1 MLTTCLVKL
10 ISILL
15 NYIDVR
21 GKATNKLHVF
31 KQKKKKKKGKTQPT
45 LCSTKLAQILFSFTF
60 MKPKC
65 RLKILTRTSVFV
77 VSDLQLQYLQMS
89 GNFSSTLINSG
100 NFINNNFILFFRSKA
115 SLIIQQRLKSR
126 GFSTKF
132 NTWGLRPEVQ
142 PLTLLYT
149 ILDRKGPPLVY
160 LLWTNGTPFTYLLW
174 TSGTPFTYLLL
185 TNGTSFTYLV

>member
-31 KQKKKKKKGKTQPT
+31 KQKTKKKKKEKP
-45 LCSTKLAQILFSFTF
+45 SWHYAQQSLRKFFFSFTF

-115 SLIIQQRLKSR
+115 SLGIQQRLKSR

-132 NTWGLRPEVQ
+132 NTGRLRPEVQ
-142 PLTLLYT
+142 PLTLFYT
-149 ILDRKGPPLVY
+149 ILLVMV
-160 LLWTNGTPFTYLLW
+160 LLSHT
-174 TSGTPFTYLLL
+174 
-185 TNGTSFTYLV
+185 

>member
-1 MLTTCLVKL
+1 MFVGKPRINYT
-10 ISILL
+10 SL
-15 NYIDVR
+15 NR
-21 GKATNKLHVF
+21 
-31 KQKKKKKKGKTQPT
+31 KQKKKKEKP
-45 LCSTKLAQILFSFTF
+45 SWHYAQQCLREFFLSFTF

-65 RLKILTRTSVFV
+65 RWKILTRTSVFV

-115 SLIIQQRLKSR
+115 SLGIQQRLKSR

-132 NTWGLRPEVQ
+132 NTGRLRPEVQ

-149 ILDRKGPPLVY
+149 IYDRKGPPSVY
-160 LLWTNGTPFTYLLW
+160 LLLAMVLLSH
-174 TSGTPFTYLLL
+174 T
-185 TNGTSFTYLV
+185 

>member
-1 MLTTCLVKL
+1 MFVGKPRINYT
-10 ISILL
+10 SL
-15 NYIDVR
+15 NR
-21 GKATNKLHVF
+21 
-31 KQKKKKKKGKTQPT
+31 KKKKKKEKP
-45 LCSTKLAQILFSFTF
+45 SRHYAQQSLRKFFFSFTF

-115 SLIIQQRLKSR
+115 SLGIQQRLKSR

-142 PLTLLYT
+142 PLTLLYAISWQKRYPFFWQWYPFHIPSLELCT
-149 ILDRKGPPLVY
+149 PLNCCKCTVFKIWINHKTSY
-160 LLWTNGTPFTYLLW
+160 SALFTAK
-174 TSGTPFTYLLL
+174 
-185 TNGTSFTYLV
+185 

>member
-1 MLTTCLVKL
+1 MREFFL
-10 ISILL
+10 
-15 NYIDVR
+15 
-21 GKATNKLHVF
+21 
-31 KQKKKKKKGKTQPT
+31 
-45 LCSTKLAQILFSFTF
+45 SFTF

-115 SLIIQQRLKSR
+115 SLGIQQRLKSR
-126 GFSTKF
+126 GFSTKS
-132 NTWGLRPEVQ
+132 NTGRLRPEVQ

-185 TNGTSFTYLV
+185 TNGTSFTYLLWTSGTPFTYLLLTNGTSFTYLV